1 MISLFFFISFLENFC
16 LRQCLLH
23 TDTTGEYI
31 FFSFSLD
38 ILFFLIFL
46 LFRPLPSLFRSF
58 KRCIYNNL
66 LILLFFR
73 FFHFCTWFEIH
84 NSNLYVFLS
93 VLSFTATPVG
103 KPNTNTQYM
112 PLSLCILMSDW
123 FFFFEYFSHQ
133 RGRDD
138 DGDDVWPFCRAST
151 FQILLIFRL
160 FFFPLSR
167 SSVVALGGDSVEEHT
182 TKNEKKSLAWQ
193 MKNKKKEEHNGI
205 GHTHQRVSNTL
216 AQ

>member
-1 MISLFFFISFLENFC
+1 MKRNRRHAHPTVEPIEWESFVASSSGLLAVSRLSFFLFLFYDFFIFFIICFLENFC

-160 FFFPLSR
+160 FFFHTA
-167 SSVVALGGDSVEEHT
+167 ALV
-182 TKNEKKSLAWQ
+182 
-193 MKNKKKEEHNGI
+193 
-205 GHTHQRVSNTL
+205 
-216 AQ
+216 